1 MSYRILIVDDHKIA
15 RQGLTSL
22 LAGQKKFNIVG
33 EAANGQEAFKKAL
46 QFEPDLILMDIG
58 LPDINGI
65 ETTRRILE
73 KLPETKLVAFSQQK
87 SSYFV
92 RKMIQA
98 GAVGYVCK
106 EDSIEEVILGMDLA
120 LQDRPYLSPS
130 LSSGALKDY
139 FHVLKGE
146 APTQEATGLT
156 DREIEI
162 LQLIAEGKTSK
173 EVAETLQISQKT
185 VENHRHNLME
195 KLGVHTVAGLTKWAI
210 REGLSGL

>member
-1 MSYRILIVDDHKIA
+1 MSYRILIVDDLQIA
-15 RQGLTSL
+15 REGLTRL
-22 LAGQKKFNIVG
+22 LVDQEPFNVVG
-33 EAANGQEAFKKAL
+33 EARDAHEALNLAL

-58 LPDINGI
+58 LPDVSGI
-65 ETTRRILE
+65 EATRRILE
-73 KLPETKLVAFSQQK
+73 VLPETKVVAFSEQK

-98 GAVGYVCK
+98 GALGYVCK
-106 EDSIEEVILGMDLA
+106 EDGINEVVRGMNLA
-120 LQDRPYLSPS
+120 LQGSPYLSSS
-130 LSSGALKDY
+130 LASTALNDY

-162 LQLIAEGKTSK
+162 LQLIAEGKTSR
-173 EVAETLQISQKT
+173 EVAEALQISQKT
-185 VENHRHNLME
+185 VENHRHNLMD

-210 REGLSGL
+210 REGLTEI